1 MSEPH
6 EAFRSIQTDVSG
18 GTPGCQISTVPMRER
33 IDFRHLKYP
42 HLAAS
47 ICLLAFVSWGL
58 LSTAP
63 FAAVKRSPLSFVTTI
78 SDLIMHCGAYSTLAV
93 VCLSLSM
100 ASREPRVARVVLI
113 SLVVH
118 GLGTEVLQNWI
129 PRRTCDPLDALANMA
144 GIAVG
149 ALFVSWFFSP
159 RFARSA
165 SHG

>member
-1 MSEPH
+1 
-6 EAFRSIQTDVSG
+6 
-18 GTPGCQISTVPMRER
+18 MRER
-33 IDFRHLKYP
+33 FDIRHLRYP
-42 HLAAS
+42 HLAACV
-47 ICLLAFVSWGL
+47 CLLAFVSWGL

-63 FAAVKRSPLSFVTTI
+63 FAAVKRSPLSFMTTV

-100 ASREPRVARVVLI
+100 ASREPKVARTVLTL
-113 SLVVH
+113 LVIH

-149 ALFVSWFFSP
+149 ALLVSWFFAP
-159 RFARSA
+159 RLARTA